1 MSEFLAEAQV
11 LIRPNTAGFRATLLT
26 ELRKATAGIV
36 VPIPIVA
43 AGAAA
48 ATAGKQATQAN
59 AVAAASGAKAAAQA
73 KQLAEAERLTA
84 VATAE
89 ANKVTLAGVGATSA
103 LSKAKLELTASSRA
117 VVAAERAVD
126 VALGTSNAQVTAAAV
141 DQLRLAVAQEAVAR
155 TAVQEAAALSISGKA
170 ALKSAGEHEALARG
184 VAAEGLTFLGLRG
197 ATLAASAPFL
207 IGTAAVVGFVK
218 ALHAARDEQ
227 EAAARVTA
235 VLGTALEE
243 RLAKSASKLATSFGL
258 STSVALKFEG
268 QLANILDV
276 SGFATEK
283 TADLSERLT
292 KLAAD
297 MAAFSN
303 VPLETTLKAISLGL
317 VGNSRGLRQF
327 GVELNAAAVNQEALL
342 ETGKDDITQLTRR
355 ERVQARINLL
365 FEQTANQQ
373 GAAANRAGDLAQKT
387 RILESQMENLGVA
400 VGNIVI
406 PAVTGFVGIVSKA
419 IGPTEKLVDLLG
431 KLGPQFLASGDAA
444 DEGGKK
450 SESGLRR
457 LQKFVGGSLFDQ
469 VRTFNDQLRVAGTYL
484 GIVGEKGSQAAGG
497 VDITIASLRRGIP
510 VLGHFTNELV
520 TLQSAFG
527 GAAALFR
534 KGLQLKVTAAFNQ
547 LDTLNDAV
555 TKVRVSGGGLAAQLA
570 AAAAATAKAQQA
582 FDRASAQAAA
592 ITGGPGAG
600 TARENRKRALDALD
614 QAQQQEQSIRD
625 EITSN
630 AEQAASEAKQRA
642 DELKKEDADN
652 AFLDALDVRRGK
664 FDLGFEIAHATAK
677 LTDDIAI
684 QKRYTLE
691 LTREIVEIRNS
702 ALAEDKKAA
711 AIHDL
716 TVKRQK
722 SIVATREF
730 VDQQKQADRERQKLI
745 ADRQLERADL
755 DIQIANA
762 KGQVSAEHRETE
774 AKERE
779 ARIRLDKIRIANVRG
794 DIVLKKQL
802 QLDIAQQRKA
812 IDDLRKEQAKKNEA
826 SRQLQFEFLQAQ
838 QGFAANIL
846 SNLLPT
852 SAVAGTV
859 GGGAISTA
867 TNIGPGPA
875 DFATAAHQR
884 GRPIGDLT
892 STSATTG
899 GPAGVTSGQ
908 FSALLHI
915 ARAQLVVL
923 QRLAGVS
930 ASPEAN
936 HQSSWQYQRQWG
948 QQWGN

>member
-11 LIRPNTAGFRATLLT
+11 LIRPNTAAFRATLLT

-43 AGAAA
+43 AGTAA
-48 ATAGKQATQAN
+48 ATAGKQASQAN
-59 AVAAASGAKAAAQA
+59 AVAAASSAKAATQA
-73 KQLAEAERLTA
+73 KQLEEAQRLTA
-84 VATAE
+84 VAQAE

-126 VALGTSNAQVTAAAV
+126 VALGTTNAAVQTAAV
-141 DQLRLAVAQEAVAR
+141 EQLRLSVAQEAAAR
-155 TAVQEAAALSISGKA
+155 TAVQEAAAVSLSGKA
-170 ALKSAGEHEALARG
+170 ALKAAGEHEALARG
-184 VAAEGLTFLGLRG
+184 VAAEGLSFLGLRG

-207 IGTAAVVGFVK
+207 IGTVAVVSFVK
-218 ALHAARDEQ
+218 AIHAARDEQ

-243 RLAKSASKLATSFGL
+243 RLAKSASHLATSFGL

-276 SGFATEK
+276 SGFATQK

-406 PAVTGFVGIVSKA
+406 PAVTGFVGLVSKA

-431 KLGPQFLASGDAA
+431 KLGPQFLSSGDAA
-444 DEGGKK
+444 EEGGKK

-457 LQKFVGGSLFDQ
+457 LQKLVGGSLADQ
-469 VRTFNDQLRVAGTYL
+469 VRTFNDNLRVVGTYL
-484 GIVGEKGSQAAGG
+484 GIIGEKGSQAAGG

-534 KGLQLKVTAAFNQ
+534 AGLQLNVTAAFNQ

-555 TKVRVSGGGLAAQLA
+555 TKVRVSGGGLSAQLA

-582 FDRASAQAAA
+582 FDRASAQAAT
-592 ITGGPGAG
+592 ITGGPGAA
-600 TARENRKRALDALD
+600 TARANRKKALDALD
-614 QAQQQEQSIRD
+614 QAQQQEQGIRD
-625 EITSN
+625 EIASN
-630 AEQAASEAKQRA
+630 AAQAASEAKQRA
-642 DELKKEDADN
+642 EELKQKKEDADQ

-664 FDLGFEIAHATAK
+664 FDLGFAIAHASAK
-677 LTDDIAI
+677 LSDDIAI

-702 ALAEDKKAA
+702 ALEESKKAA

-716 TVKRQK
+716 TVERQK
-722 SIVATREF
+722 SISATREF
-730 VDQQKQADRERQKLI
+730 VEQQKQADRERQKLI

-762 KGQVSAEHRETE
+762 KGNVNAEI
-774 AKERE
+774 AARE

-884 GRPIGDLT
+884 GKPIGDLA
-892 STSATTG
+892 STSATAG
-899 GPAGVTSGQ
+899 GPAGVSAGQ

-915 ARAQLVVL
+915 PRAQLVVL